1 MTIYAEAI
9 RVLDYDP
16 ETGIVRHR
24 INHGRA
30 KAGTI
35 AGTKRRDGYS
45 VLWLDGKLHLL
56 HRLIYLMM
64 TGDWPAQQID
74 HINRDPGDNR
84 WCNLRS
90 ASSRDNVMN
99 RRSYRTRPDNT
110 SGYVGVSFMRLCG
123 KWRADLSINGT
134 KQYLGIFATAREAAE
149 ARLRAKHE
157 LAGGAR

>member
-1 MTIYAEAI
+1 MTTYAEAM
-9 RVLDYDP
+9 RMLDYDP

-35 AGTKRRDGYS
+35 AGTKRRDGYA

-84 WCNLRS
+84 WSNLR
-90 ASSRDNVMN
+90 AVAPRENIMN
-99 RRSYRTRPDNT
+99 RGALKLNCRNT
-110 SGYVGVSFMRLCG
+110 SGSPGVHFMPHVG
-123 KWRADLSINGT
+123 KWCSRISIDG
-134 KQYLGIFATAREAAE
+134 KRQYLGIFDTKDEAMRVRTN
-149 ARLRAKHE
+149 RLRE
-157 LAGGAR
+157 LTGASA

>member
-1 MTIYAEAI
+1 MTTYAEAM
-9 RVLDYDP
+9 RMLDYDP

-35 AGTKRRDGYS
+35 AGTKRRDGYA

-74 HINRDPGDNR
+74 HINRDPSDNR

-90 ASSRDNVMN
+90 ASPRDNVMN
-99 RRSYRTRPDNT
+99 RRSYRMRLDNK
-110 SGYVGVSFMRLCG
+110 SGYVGVSFMRSCG
-123 KWRADLSINGT
+123 KWRAELSMNGT
-134 KQYLGIFATAREAAE
+134 RQYLGIFATSSEAAE
-149 ARLRAKHE
+149 ARMRAKHE
-157 LAGGAR
+157 LAGGTR

>member
-1 MTIYAEAI
+1 MTTYAEAM
-9 RVLDYDP
+9 RMLDYDP
-16 ETGIVRHR
+16 ETGIVWHR

-84 WCNLRS
+84 WSNLR
-90 ASSRDNVMN
+90 AVAPRENIMN
-99 RRSYRTRPDNT
+99 RGALKLNCRNT
-110 SGYVGVSFMRLCG
+110 SGSPGVHFMPHVG
-123 KWRADLSINGT
+123 KWCSRISIDG
-134 KQYLGIFATAREAAE
+134 KRQYLGIFDTKDEAMRVRTD
-149 ARLRAKHE
+149 RLRE
-157 LAGGAR
+157 LTGASA